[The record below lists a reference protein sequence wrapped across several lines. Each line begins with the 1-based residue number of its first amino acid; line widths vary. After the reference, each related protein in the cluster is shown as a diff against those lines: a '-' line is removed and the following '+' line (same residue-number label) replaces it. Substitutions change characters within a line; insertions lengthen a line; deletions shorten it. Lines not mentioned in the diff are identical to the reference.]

1 TRYFAT
7 GQLTQTE
14 DQRASRRAAAS
25 VYGQYAARI
34 TGRLKVGLRTEI
46 PLAIAVA
53 GSLVLLL
60 LWGSRDLKASG
71 VAASL
76 LWLVLLAVALAFAVR
91 YRVYIFNQ
99 FGNRR
104 LFDYAA
110 IPIALLGL
118 GVVE

>member
-1 TRYFAT
+1 
-7 GQLTQTE
+7 
-14 DQRASRRAAAS
+14 ASRRSAAS
-25 VYGQYAARI
+25 VYGQYADRI

-118 GVVE
+118 GVVEMVVVRVGGALPWVGG